1 MRPVFQARV
10 YRGLSTLALGA
21 TLLLS
26 LQACVPL
33 MVGGTVAG
41 ALMATDRRTVGSQTD
56 DAAIELKATGRAT
69 KITGDRGRVAVS
81 SYNRM
86 VLLTGEVA
94 DEKMKAEVQKQIET
108 LPGIKAIEN
117 DLVIAPV
124 SSVGVRSNDA
134 LITGRVKAAII
145 DTHDLYVNA
154 FKVHTDRS
162 VVYLMGRVT
171 EREAKL
177 AGEVARN
184 AASKINKV
192 VLLFEY
198 IDEDEAK
205 KFIPKQAEDKEKPAA
220 AGAKAAPVP
229 AANPEPS
236 AQPKADANAPAK
248 PAVPKEAPEK

>member
-1 MRPVFQARV
+1 
-10 YRGLSTLALGA
+10 
-21 TLLLS
+21 
-26 LQACVPL
+26 
-33 MVGGTVAG
+33 MVGSTVAG
-41 ALMATDRRTVGSQTD
+41 AIVATDRRTLGAQTD

-69 KITGDRGRVAVS
+69 KITGDKGRVAVS

-108 LPGIKAIEN
+108 IAGIKSIEN

-145 DTHDLYVNA
+145 DTQDLYVNA

-177 AGEVARN
+177 GGEVARN

-198 IDEDEAK
+198 IDEAEAK
-205 KFIPKQAEDKEKPAA
+205 QFIPKQADDKEKPAA
-220 AGAKAAPVP
+220 ADSKSAP
-229 AANPEPS
+229 AANPEPN

-248 PAVPKEAPEK
+248 PAAPKEAPEK

>member
-1 MRPVFQARV
+1 
-10 YRGLSTLALGA
+10 
-21 TLLLS
+21 
-26 LQACVPL
+26 
-33 MVGGTVAG
+33 MVGSTVAG
-41 ALMATDRRTVGSQTD
+41 AIVATDRRTLGAQTD

-69 KITGDRGRVAVS
+69 KITGDKGRVAVS

-108 LPGIKAIEN
+108 IAGIKSIEN

-145 DTHDLYVNA
+145 DTQDLYVNA

-177 AGEVARN
+177 GGEVARN

-198 IDEDEAK
+198 IDEAEAK
-205 KFIPKQAEDKEKPAA
+205 QFIPKQADDKEKPAA
-220 AGAKAAPVP
+220 ADSKAAP
-229 AANPEPS
+229 AANPEPN
-236 AQPKADANAPAK
+236 AQPKSDASAPAK
-248 PAVPKEAPEK
+248 PAAPKEAPEK